1 MTGESSRDGL
11 GLMDEEELE
20 TQKLVEQVAERLQ
33 TGLNIIE
40 TIPEE
45 DEQGEVLDH
54 HGNKDDETEL
64 LDHHGNKDD
73 ETELLDH
80 HGNKDDT
87 EVLDHHGNKD
97 DKIGTILQAV
107 INKREEDAT

>member
-11 GLMDEEELE
+11 GLMDEEFE
-20 TQKLVEQVAERLQ
+20 TRKLVEQVAERLQ

-54 HGNKDDETEL
+54 RGNKDDETEL

-80 HGNKDDT
+80 HGNKDD
-87 EVLDHHGNKD
+87 E
-97 DKIGTILQAV
+97 IGTILQAV
-107 INKREEDAT
+107 INKREDAT